1 MFIIEAQKL
10 VGARLALAGER
21 PRPSGPKRRDQPMT
35 RYSEPHVLGRM
46 GGMAVILFN
55 VAALKVVGAV
65 FAVGALAWVA
75 HALGR

>member
-1 MFIIEAQKL
+1 
-10 VGARLALAGER
+10 
-21 PRPSGPKRRDQPMT
+21 
-35 RYSEPHVLGRM
+35 M